1 MCLGICLM
9 ILATATIFPLTT
21 KAVVGMPLTFYWA
34 RTFGGTGADAATS
47 TQSTSDGGFIVGGT
61 SNANIWLVK
70 LDSKGNVEWQK
81 TYGWGGVFSL
91 RQTADGGYV
100 VAAGPILRLDASG
113 NIVWEK
119 TYSGYSALS
128 VEQTSDGGF
137 ITAGDTRTLTSG
149 SGMLL
154 RTNSSGDVIWQKTFL
169 MNNGFPPSFWSVRQ
183 LSDGGFVAAGQTKSF
198 GNGDIDAWVLRLDA
212 AGNLMWDKSY
222 GGLDSDLAF
231 SIDMTSDGGFVVA
244 GQSRSFS
251 GGFMDAWV
259 FKIDPAGSVVW
270 QKAYGGRGPGA
281 FSVALSVQ
289 STPDSGFVVAG
300 YTSGFGAGLN
310 DAWVFKLD
318 SLGNPIWQRTFGG
331 AGYDL
336 AQSVAQASNG
346 GFIVAGYMEVQPVI
360 SHNSGALVLRLAPDG
375 NIPHCH
381 IMGQS
386 TPVATDTNAT
396 VTILSGA
403 GLNATSTATIT
414 NATATNISVQSNLQC
429 ISPAI

>member
-91 RQTADGGYV
+91 
-100 VAAGPILRLDASG
+100 L
-113 NIVWEK
+113 
-119 TYSGYSALS
+119 
-128 VEQTSDGGF
+128 
-137 ITAGDTRTLTSG
+137 
-149 SGMLL
+149 
-154 RTNSSGDVIWQKTFL
+154 IWQKTFL

-403 GLNATSTATIT
+403 GLNATSTAIIT